1 MWVTGAY
8 LPELTHGLRSGT
20 LQQDERHVEEAALRK
35 IRAYL
40 DTSVFG
46 GVHDQ
51 QFSEASRRLFD
62 RVHRGDFIVLVS
74 AETLRE
80 LARSPEDVQSTW
92 QGLSP
97 EQVDEVVLNAEV
109 NDLAAEYVRAGV
121 LGEASMADALHVAAA
136 TVAGADVILSW
147 NFRHIVNFNRIRG
160 FNSVNVALGYRT
172 MTILSP
178 LEVAYEDEEEGI

>member
-1 MWVTGAY
+1 
-8 LPELTHGLRSGT
+8 
-20 LQQDERHVEEAALRK
+20 LRK

-46 GVHDQ
+46 GAHDEE
-51 QFSEASRRLFD
+51 FADTSRRFFD
-62 RVHRGDFIVLVS
+62 RVIRGEFIVLVS

-80 LARSPEDVQSTW
+80 LAGSPEDVQATW
-92 QGLSP
+92 LALSP
-97 EQVDEVVLNAEV
+97 EQVEEVELNAEV
-109 NDLAAEYVRAGV
+109 ADLAAEYVRAGV
-121 LGEASMADALHVAAA
+121 LAGASMADALHVAAA

-147 NFRHIVNFNRIRG
+147 NFKHIVNFSRIRR

-178 LEVAYEDEEEGI
+178 MEVAYGDEKEV